1 MSCGL
6 GAVIL
11 IFMLVKHNVE
21 NAVIET
27 ELLQADLVR
36 LQLEEQSLRQDIS
49 DIQIRI
55 DGTDNDVRTASSEI
69 SALQAQISQTKKLI
83 DENKSQV
90 SSLEKTIENT
100 EPVQKSDVIEK
111 DVSGEQNYVMGLK
124 VEGRKIAILLDASAS
139 MTDETLIEVIRRKN
153 NTDAAKRKGPKW
165 IRTQAIVQWLLA
177 RLPKRSEVAVVA
189 FNGKSKVLGG
199 KGWASASSA
208 NSLSS
213 ILKDL
218 GALTPTGPTNL
229 QEGLKKVRSMRPS
242 NIYLITDGLPT
253 DGNSNYRSLNPF
265 ADCSSLLSNATTISG
280 ECRVKLFR
288 QSVIESAPGPNV
300 VLNVI
305 LLPFEGDPQAAPE
318 MWSWASATGGLLLSP
333 AESWP

>member
-21 NAVIET
+21 NVVIET
-27 ELLQADLVR
+27 ELLQADLER
-36 LQLEEQSLRQDIS
+36 LHLEDKTLRQDIS
-49 DIQIRI
+49 DVQNRI
-55 DGTDNDVRTASSEI
+55 GETDDEVRVASSEI
-69 SALQAQISQTKKLI
+69 SALQAQITQTKKFVV
-83 DENKSQV
+83 ENKGQV
-90 SSLEKTIENT
+90 SRLKKTIEST
-100 EPVQKSDVIEK
+100 EPAQKSDVIEK
-111 DVSGEQNYVMGLK
+111 DVSGEQNYVIGLK
-124 VEGRKIAILLDASAS
+124 VEGRKVAILLDASAS

-165 IRTQAIVQWLLA
+165 IRAQAIVQWLLA
-177 RLPKRSEVAVVA
+177 RLPKRSEVIVVA
-189 FNGKSKVLGG
+189 FNDKSKMLGG
-199 KGWASASSA
+199 KGWVSASSA

-218 GALTPTGPTNL
+218 GSLTPTGPTNL
-229 QEGLKKVRSMRPS
+229 QEGLEKVRSMRPS
-242 NIYLITDGLPT
+242 NVYLITDGLPT

-288 QSVIESAPGPNV
+288 QSVTESALGANV

-305 LLPFEGDPQAAPE
+305 LLPIEGDPQAAPE
-318 MWSWASATGGLLLSP
+318 MWSWASATGGLLISP